1 VAEALSNYSQQYV
14 HMPGADERQRIMDR
28 VYEVSG
34 IPMVFG
40 IVDGSHV
47 QPIDEGSVQ
56 TPETSAFAESASSK
70 FGDGSMQ

>member
-47 QPIDEGSVQ
+47 PVLAPGEFIGEFVNRYSR
-56 TPETSAFAESASSK
+56 SL
-70 FGDGSMQ
+70 